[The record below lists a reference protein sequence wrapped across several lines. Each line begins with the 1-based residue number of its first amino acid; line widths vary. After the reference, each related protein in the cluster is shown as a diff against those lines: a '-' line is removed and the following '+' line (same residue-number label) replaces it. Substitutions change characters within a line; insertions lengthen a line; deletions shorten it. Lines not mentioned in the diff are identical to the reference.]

1 MIELAVFRICACIY
15 IVIFILDKYE
25 ITQKGHG
32 EPDMQMVLMPEC
44 HPADV
49 EAGFER
55 QLERI
60 ILCFFLYWQLLI

>member
-1 MIELAVFRICACIY
+1 MIELAVFRICGCTY

-32 EPDMQMVLMPEC
+32 EPDMHMVLMPEC

-49 EAGFER
+49 EAGVER

-60 ILCFFLYWQLLI
+60 ILCFFYIGNS